1 MVSMRV
7 GLLSS
12 AIVLVGATNSLACDI
27 SEGSIR
33 ILSNDFPALQA
44 VNGAAASC
52 ATDSVT
58 VTANMTT
65 EHRNI
70 QVPAL
75 TANPAEYTTA
85 VVSNSSLVPLLTDG
99 LVRPLD
105 DLIATHG
112 AVVAEN
118 QKIVIDGKT
127 MAIAFMAN
135 AQHLFYREDILQ
147 EAGVDVPITYDEVL
161 AVAKAIQEQELMEFP
176 LGGTFKAGWN
186 LAEEFVNMY
195 LGYGGAFFEPG
206 SAAPAVA
213 NAQGEAALEMLK
225 SMTEYMSPDF
235 LTYDSNALQAEF
247 EAGNVALANFW
258 GSRAGG
264 VTDDEGAMPEIA
276 SAIRFTAA
284 PTVLDGGKP
293 ASTLWWDGFTIATN
307 VSDADAEA
315 SFLAMLNGTSAEVA
329 NANPTAAVWLIPGY
343 DPGPAAGGVLDTAQ
357 SGAAPY
363 PMLPYMGLMHTAL
376 GAEIVEFLQGSES
389 AAQALADV
397 EAAYTAA
404 AREAG
409 FLK

>member
-1 MVSMRV
+1 MRV
-7 GLLSS
+7 GLFSS
-12 AIVLVGATNSLACDI
+12 ALLLVGASGGWACDI

-44 VNGAAASC
+44 VNGAAANC
-52 ATDSVT
+52 ASDSVT

-75 TANPAEYTTA
+75 TANPAEYSTA
-85 VVSNSSLVPLLTDG
+85 VVSNSSLVPLLSDG
-99 LVRPLD
+99 LVRGLD
-105 DLIATHG
+105 DLIARHG
-112 AVVAEN
+112 AAVAAN
-118 QKIVIDGKT
+118 QKIMIDGKT

-135 AQHLFYREDILQ
+135 AQHLFYREDILR
-147 EAGVDVPITYDEVL
+147 EAGVEVPTTYDEVL
-161 AVAKAIQEQELMEFP
+161 AAAKAIQDQDLMAFP

-206 SAAPAVA
+206 SAEPAIA

-225 SMTEYMSPDF
+225 AMTAYMSPDF

-264 VTDDEGAMPEIA
+264 VTDDEGASAEIA
-276 SAIRFTAA
+276 GAIRFAAA
-284 PTVLDGGKP
+284 PTVVEGGKP
-293 ASTLWWDGFTIATN
+293 ASTLWWDGFTIASN
-307 VSDADAEA
+307 VTAADAEA
-315 SFLAMLNGTSAEVA
+315 SFVAMLNGTSAEVA
-329 NANPTAAVWLIPGY
+329 NANPDAAVWLMPGY
-343 DPGPAAGGVLDTAQ
+343 APGPAAEGVLATAQ
-357 SGAAPY
+357 LGAAPY

-376 GAEIVEFLQGSES
+376 GAEIVEFLQGSEP
-389 AAQALADV
+389 ATQALADV